1 MCSKS
6 FVDLEDVLAHTMYFV
21 HPESLD
27 ILVLATKYIVVMN
40 NVPALVRDGLVQT
53 LTLFI

>member
-21 HPESLD
+21 HPESLA